1 MDLRE
6 TGCED
11 KRWMELA
18 QNRVQWQALVLA
30 VLNLWVLPQPV
41 NSQEPIFGK
50 SVVRMGGGW
59 NWLRIMSNEGL

>member
-11 KRWMELA
+11 EKWMELA

-30 VLNLWVLPQPV
+30 GLNLWVLPQLV
-41 NSQEPIFGK
+41 NSQELIFGK
-50 SVVRMGGGW
+50 SSVRMRGGW
-59 NWLRIMSNEGL
+59 NWLRIMSNKGL